1 MNSKGNYTLQKCPLC
16 GNASID
22 SSCIDYD
29 FAFRKNLEHI
39 AKAEEARAKELSYLG
54 KTLKEIKERLFG
66 NSIGSVQETITLLDL
81 KRACPYDNFS
91 EEMSSK
97 HGTDIIAFVRENGR
111 MLGKISISVKRQRRW
126 NSEFLDQIEK
136 NIRDDNS
143 SWGLLV
149 TTVFPNEALN
159 ENIWTTLDGTGRL
172 ILMVK
177 PIFAPVAYYAI
188 RQIIIY
194 QSSLK
199 ELLESKFNNKEI
211 EKICKNEVEKVNR
224 NSTLPI
230 FSATELRL
238 FKFILPSLAVG
249 VPTVMKIKL
258 HLSTAFSVSEE
269 ISSDLFNAF

>member
-16 GNASID
+16 GNESID
-22 SSCIDYD
+22 SSCTDYD

-39 AKAEEARAKELSYLG
+39 AKDEEARAKELSYLG

-66 NSIGSVQETITLLDL
+66 NSIGLVQETITLLDL

-97 HGTDIIAFVRENGR
+97 HGTDIIAFVKENGR
-111 MLGKISISVKRQRRW
+111 TLGKISISVKRQRRW
-126 NSEFLDQIEK
+126 NSEFLDQLEK
-136 NIRDDNS
+136 NIHDDNS

-199 ELLESKFNNKEI
+199 ETLESKFNNKEI
-211 EKICKNEVEKVNR
+211 EKICRNEVEKVNR

-230 FSATELRL
+230 FSDTD
-238 FKFILPSLAVG
+238 
-249 VPTVMKIKL
+249 
-258 HLSTAFSVSEE
+258 EE
-269 ISSDLFNAF
+269 VRK